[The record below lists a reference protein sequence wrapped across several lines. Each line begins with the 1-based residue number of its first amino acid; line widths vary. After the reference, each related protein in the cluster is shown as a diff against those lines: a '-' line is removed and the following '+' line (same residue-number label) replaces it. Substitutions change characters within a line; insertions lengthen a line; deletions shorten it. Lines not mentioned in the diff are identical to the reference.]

1 MSERE
6 VVLDTETTGLDPLS
20 GHKIIEIACVEIF
33 NKVRT
38 GRFFHTYLNP
48 KRDVSEGA
56 FRVHG
61 ISTEFLKNK
70 KEFHEVVDEF
80 QEFLDGSP
88 LVIHN
93 AKFDMGFINHEISL
107 LKREIKVNS
116 TKIIDTLEM
125 ARRQFPGS
133 PANLDALCR
142 RFSIDNKHRTKHGAL
157 IDAEILADV
166 YMFLCGGSQLKMNY
180 EFKPKQEKPVV
191 EVEKENIEMVN
202 LKKREFLLE
211 DEEIEMHSKMLKK
224 IKDNIW

>member
-1 MSERE
+1 
-6 VVLDTETTGLDPLS
+6 
-20 GHKIIEIACVEIF
+20 VEIF